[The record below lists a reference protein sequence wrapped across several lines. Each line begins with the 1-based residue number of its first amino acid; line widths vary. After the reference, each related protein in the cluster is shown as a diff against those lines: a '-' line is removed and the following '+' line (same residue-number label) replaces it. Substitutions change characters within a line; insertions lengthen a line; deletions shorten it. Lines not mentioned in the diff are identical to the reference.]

1 MLVKDWMF
9 CEKMWL
15 MSESL
20 RRNLSYDIIRMVNY
34 YGIFH
39 KFKFAQRTLSLSLS
53 LYISNISSTP
63 PDKSKKKRR
72 RVHEER

>member
-39 KFKFAQRTLSLSLS
+39 KFKFAQRTLSLSL
-53 LYISNISSTP
+53 YISNISSTP